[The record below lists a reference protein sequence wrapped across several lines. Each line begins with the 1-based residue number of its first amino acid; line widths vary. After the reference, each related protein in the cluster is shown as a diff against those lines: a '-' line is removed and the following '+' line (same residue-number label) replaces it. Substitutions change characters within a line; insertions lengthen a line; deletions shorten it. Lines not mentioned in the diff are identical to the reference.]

1 MHKISNNYN
10 SKYNKQNNK
19 INKFRIKM
27 KIQNYNLIQKN
38 RIWLRQD
45 RNNNKLFLNNKNK
58 YYNQKMK

>member
-1 MHKISNNYN
+1 
-10 SKYNKQNNK
+10 
-19 INKFRIKM
+19 M

-45 RNNNKLFLNNKNK
+45 RNNNKIFLNNKNK